1 MFYRTRGQLF
11 MIPMTQQTTDPAI
24 EVPHVRTEKPPKPPK
39 ELVSFFKDRRLLT
52 FLVLILVVTNCV
64 TPILLVSL
72 LYRTQIII
80 VADEQGNIVIGP
92 GVDFAEANKVHTM
105 CGVLATK
112 ALLERN
118 PAGWDSPELV
128 KNMYHPDAYEVALAD
143 LKSSLKEMEAKQI
156 HQKVEI
162 ESVRVESIKQ
172 TVGSQ
177 IYYITVNGQIIR
189 MGTIDGTP
197 VREVDT
203 FRVQYEM
210 WRNPRL
216 TENGRYPL
224 VVKSYVFK
232 KLEASTP
239 ATRAPIKTN

>member
-1 MFYRTRGQLF
+1 
-11 MIPMTQQTTDPAI
+11 MITMTTSPPVESEFEI
-24 EVPHVRTEKPPKPPK
+24 PHVRTERPPKPPV

-52 FLVLILVVTNCV
+52 MLVLILIVTNCL
-64 TPILLVSL
+64 TPIILVSI

-92 GVDFAEANKVHTM
+92 GVDFSEANKVHTM

-112 ALLERN
+112 AFLERN
-118 PAGWDSPELV
+118 PAGFDSPELV
-128 KNMYHPDAYEVALAD
+128 KNMFHPDAYEVALVD
-143 LKSSLKEMEAKQI
+143 LKNSIKEMETKQI
-156 HQKVEI
+156 HQKVEV
-162 ESVRVESIKQ
+162 ESVKVESIKQ

-177 IYYITVNGQIIR
+177 IYYITVTGQIIR
-189 MGTIDGTP
+189 MGNVEGTP

-203 FRVQYEM
+203 FKVQYEM

-232 KLEASTP
+232 KLDSSTP
-239 ATRAPIKTN
+239 TATRPPLKSN